1 MAEAHALSRKQQR
14 EAEQKLVAELE
25 VQKKE
30 LEDEIER
37 VWTTHTH
44 THTHTFVCWPG
55 QPSVSVPHCEPE
67 NSPPPT
73 SPFAARSN
81 SDCVVTPS
89 PCAE

>member
-25 VQKKE
+25 VQKKD

-44 THTHTFVCWPG
+44 TYPHNCLLAWPAVRFRTAL
-55 QPSVSVPHCEPE
+55 Q
-67 NSPPPT
+67 
-73 SPFAARSN
+73 A
-81 SDCVVTPS
+81 
-89 PCAE
+89 